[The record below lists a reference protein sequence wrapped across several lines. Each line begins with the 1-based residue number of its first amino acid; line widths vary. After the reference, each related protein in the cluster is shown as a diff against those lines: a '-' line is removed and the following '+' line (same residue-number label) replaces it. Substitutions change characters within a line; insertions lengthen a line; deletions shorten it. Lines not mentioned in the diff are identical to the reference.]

1 MAFFILV
8 IYMFSISLLCASD
21 FIGNRKYISKNAY
34 FSSHSFKLQL
44 YNYFF
49 NNEIG
54 DIKVLKTQD
63 DKKGYRSSDE
73 SVRFYIID
81 KEAGKTYTNAQDS
94 LNIDDYIK
102 NKSMY
107 VENFPK
113 DSANDPYIEYINNW
127 FIENNFKGEF
137 IILKDVDG
145 HSNIK
150 SDYKYYSSIRRRII
164 KEGIIGIS
172 SLVLGIILF
181 VLIKRTG
188 KGKEN
193 YISRTVISYKKI
205 PFDIRIFMFIVYTF
219 AMIYLKPEF
228 TGAFF
233 CLPIRAGHFF
243 KLTFVSLYTFY
254 IIVNIKS
261 AADFVKYKD
270 ERSREISESLVVMSR
285 KLKKESP
292 AAKSTMRK
300 VKAILFATMLLGMF
314 LIMVFVRE
322 GSKAIF
328 IITAFYI
335 FLYIVFVPQYIIK
348 KMVLFKDIMD
358 GTQKIASGDLNYF
371 INETGKGSLP
381 KLAHNI
387 NCMKDGFKKSVQN
400 ELKSEKLKSE
410 LITNVS
416 HDLKTPLTSIINYVD
431 LLKKED
437 LSNEEALKYID
448 ILDKKSQRLK
458 ILIEDLF
465 DASKLASGSVEL
477 NMQKIDIVALVRQA
491 LGEFDEKINK
501 SQLTFRF
508 NASKQNI
515 YVNLDGNKTW
525 RVFDN
530 LINNALKYSQPDTRV
545 YIDIYE
551 EENGVSIIMKN
562 VSSYE
567 MDFDPE
573 EISERLKRGDKSR
586 NTEGSG
592 LGLAIAKNIV
602 ELEGGR
608 FHIDIDGDLFK
619 VVIEFKK

>member
-1 MAFFILV
+1 MAFFILA
-8 IYMFSISLLCASD
+8 IYMLSISLLCALD
-21 FIGNRKYISKNAY
+21 FIGNRKYLSKNSY
-34 FSSHSFKLQL
+34 FSSHSFKIQL

-49 NNEIG
+49 NDEIG
-54 DIKVLKTQD
+54 NMKVLKTQG

-73 SVRFYIID
+73 SVRFYIMD
-81 KEAGKTYTNAQDS
+81 KEAGKTYTNAQGN

-137 IILKDVDG
+137 IILKDADG
-145 HSNIK
+145 YSNIK
-150 SDYKYYSSIRRRII
+150 SDFKYYSSIRRRII

-172 SLVLGIILF
+172 SLMFGIILF

-188 KGKEN
+188 KEKEN
-193 YISRTVISYKKI
+193 YISRTVVSYKKI
-205 PFDIRIFMFIVYTF
+205 PLDIRIFIFIVYTF

-270 ERSREISESLVVMSR
+270 ERSLEIGESLVVMSR

-314 LIMVFVRE
+314 LTMVFVR
-322 GSKAIF
+322 GDSKAIF

-335 FLYIVFVPQYIIK
+335 FLYIVFVSQYIIK

-530 LINNALKYSQPDTRV
+530 LINNALKYSQPATRV

-551 EENGVSIIMKN
+551 EENGASIIMKN
-562 VSSYE
+562 VSAYE

>member
-1 MAFFILV
+1 
-8 IYMFSISLLCASD
+8 
-21 FIGNRKYISKNAY
+21 
-34 FSSHSFKLQL
+34 
-44 YNYFF
+44 
-49 NNEIG
+49 
-54 DIKVLKTQD
+54 
-63 DKKGYRSSDE
+63 
-73 SVRFYIID
+73 
-81 KEAGKTYTNAQDS
+81 
-94 LNIDDYIK
+94 
-102 NKSMY
+102 
-107 VENFPK
+107 
-113 DSANDPYIEYINNW
+113 
-127 FIENNFKGEF
+127 
-137 IILKDVDG
+137 
-145 HSNIK
+145 
-150 SDYKYYSSIRRRII
+150 
-164 KEGIIGIS
+164 
-172 SLVLGIILF
+172 
-181 VLIKRTG
+181 
-188 KGKEN
+188 
-193 YISRTVISYKKI
+193 
-205 PFDIRIFMFIVYTF
+205 
-219 AMIYLKPEF
+219 
-228 TGAFF
+228 
-233 CLPIRAGHFF
+233 
-243 KLTFVSLYTFY
+243 
-254 IIVNIKS
+254 
-261 AADFVKYKD
+261 
-270 ERSREISESLVVMSR
+270 
-285 KLKKESP
+285 
-292 AAKSTMRK
+292 
-300 VKAILFATMLLGMF
+300 MLLGMF
-314 LIMVFVRE
+314 LTMVFVR
-322 GSKAIF
+322 GDSKAIF

-335 FLYIVFVPQYIIK
+335 FLYIVFVSQYIIK

-530 LINNALKYSQPDTRV
+530 LINNALKYSQPATRV

-551 EENGVSIIMKN
+551 EENGASIIMKN
-562 VSSYE
+562 VSAYE

>member
-1 MAFFILV
+1 MVFFILAV
-8 IYMFSISLLCASD
+8 YMFSISLLCALD
-21 FIGNRKYISKNAY
+21 FIGNRRYLPQNAY
-34 FSSHSFKLQL
+34 FSSHSFKIQL

-49 NNEIG
+49 NDEIG

-63 DKKGYRSSDE
+63 GKKGYRSSDE
-73 SVRFYIID
+73 SVRFYIMD

-137 IILKDVDG
+137 IILKDADG

-172 SLVLGIILF
+172 SLVFGIILF

-188 KGKEN
+188 KEKEN
-193 YISRTVISYKKI
+193 YISRTVVSYKKI
-205 PFDIRIFMFIVYTF
+205 PLDIRIFIFIVYTF

-233 CLPIRAGHFF
+233 CLPIRAGHLF

-254 IIVNIKS
+254 IIVNIKG

-270 ERSREISESLVVMSR
+270 ERSCEIGESLVIMSR

-300 VKAILFATMLLGMF
+300 VKAILFVTMLLGMF
-314 LIMVFVRE
+314 LTMVFVR
-322 GSKAIF
+322 GDSKAIF

-335 FLYIVFVPQYIIK
+335 FLYIVFVSQYIIK

-530 LINNALKYSQPDTRV
+530 LINNALKYSQPATRV

-551 EENGVSIIMKN
+551 EENGASIIMKN
-562 VSSYE
+562 VSAYE

>member
-49 NNEIG
+49 NDEIG

-137 IILKDVDG
+137 IILKDADG

-181 VLIKRTG
+181 VLIKRT
-188 KGKEN
+188 GKEN

-270 ERSREISESLVVMSR
+270 ERSLEIGESLVVISR

-292 AAKSTMRK
+292 AAKNTIRK
-300 VKAILFATMLLGMF
+300 IKLILFATMFLGVIF
-314 LIMVFVRE
+314 VMVFRE
-322 GSKAIF
+322 GRSRAF
-328 IITAFYI
+328 SMIIAFYV

-348 KMVLFKDIMD
+348 KMAFFKDIIE

-530 LINNALKYSQPDTRV
+530 LINNALKYSQPATRV

-602 ELEGGR
+602 EVEGGR

>member
-1 MAFFILV
+1 MAFFILAV
-8 IYMFSISLLCASD
+8 YMLSISLLCALD

-34 FSSHSFKLQL
+34 FSSHSFKMQL

-49 NNEIG
+49 NDEIG

-63 DKKGYRSSDE
+63 YKKGYHSSDE

-81 KEAGKTYTNAQDS
+81 KEAGKTYTNAQGS

-137 IILKDVDG
+137 IILKDADG
-145 HSNIK
+145 YSNIK

-188 KGKEN
+188 KEN
-193 YISRTVISYKKI
+193 YISRTVVSYKKI
-205 PFDIRIFMFIVYTF
+205 PFDIRIFIFIVYTF
-219 AMIYLKPEF
+219 VMIYLKPEF

-254 IIVNIKS
+254 FIVNIKS

-270 ERSREISESLVVMSR
+270 ERSREIGESLVVMSR

-314 LIMVFVRE
+314 LTMVFVR
-322 GSKAIF
+322 GDSKAIF

-335 FLYIVFVPQYIIK
+335 FLYIVFVSQYIIK

-530 LINNALKYSQPDTRV
+530 LINNALKYSQPATRV

-551 EENGVSIIMKN
+551 EENGVSLIMKN